1 MNKPIKLVIFDMDG
15 TIFDTERLGIE
26 KWIEASKKLG
36 IPLSEDAL
44 YEKIGL
50 SAKDSKKY
58 LQEKSRENFDYDTV
72 KKLKK
77 QLCNEYI
84 AQNGTPIKEG
94 FEELMKFLKSQKIKR
109 ALATSRSHE
118 NTEHY
123 LKYAGKDLDKQFDCI
138 ITGNMIAN
146 GKPSPDIF
154 LLAAKRLGIPAKNSL
169 VIEDSFNG
177 IKAAMAAQ
185 MKSIMIPDLVQPN
198 DEIRKSAF
206 VIKRNLL
213 EVIDVIYHVNDIKK
227 TET

>member
-1 MNKPIKLVIFDMDG
+1 MDG

-26 KWIEASKKLG
+26 KWIEASKKLS
-36 IPLSEDAL
+36 IPLSKNAL

-58 LQEKSRENFDYDTV
+58 LQEKNGENFDYDTV
-72 KKLKK
+72 KKRKK

-84 AQNGTPIKEG
+84 VQNGTPIKEG
-94 FEELMKFLKSQKIKR
+94 FEELMEFLKNQKIKK

-123 LKYAGKDLDKQFDCI
+123 LKYAGKDVYKQFDCI
-138 ITGNMIAN
+138 ITGNMIEN

-154 LLAAKRLGIPAKNSL
+154 LLAAKQLGIPAKNFL
-169 VIEDSFNG
+169 VIEDSLNG

-198 DEIRKSAF
+198 DGTQKPTFA
-206 VIKRNLL
+206 IKRNLL
-213 EVIDVIYHVNDIKK
+213 EVIDVICQINGIKNC
-227 TET
+227 

>member
-1 MNKPIKLVIFDMDG
+1 MNKPIELVIFDMDG

-58 LQEKSRENFDYDTV
+58 LQEKSGENFDYDTV
-72 KKLKK
+72 KKLKR

-94 FEELMKFLKSQKIKR
+94 FEELMKFLRKQKIKK
-109 ALATSRSHE
+109 ALATSRSQP

-123 LKYAGKDLDKQFDCI
+123 LKYAGKDVDKQFDCI
-138 ITGNMIAN
+138 ITGNMIEN

-154 LLAAKRLGIPAKNSL
+154 LLASKQLGISVENSL
-169 VIEDSFNG
+169 VIEDSPNG

-198 DEIRKSAF
+198 DEIQKSAF
-206 VIKRNLL
+206 AIKHNLH
-213 EVIDVIYHVNDIKK
+213 EVIDVICYVNGIKK
-227 TET
+227 KC